1 MDLHDRT
8 FEQEQTVLEA
18 YPVGVGDRILMA
30 REQVFDLE
38 ARLLIGAAGTL
49 GVAAGLSHFGEGCRP
64 EPLW

>member
-8 FEQEQTVLEA
+8 FEQEQTVLGA

-38 ARLLIGAAGTL
+38 ARLLIGL
-49 GVAAGLSHFGEGCRP
+49 P
-64 EPLW
+64 ERSESLQA